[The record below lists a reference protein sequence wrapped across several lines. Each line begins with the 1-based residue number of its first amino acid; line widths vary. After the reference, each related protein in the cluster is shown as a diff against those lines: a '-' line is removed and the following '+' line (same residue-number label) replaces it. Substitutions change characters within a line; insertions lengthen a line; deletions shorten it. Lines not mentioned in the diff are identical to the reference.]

1 MSKSKS
7 KTYTTSELAR
17 CFNISIVSA
26 SRFIVKHKLK
36 PVKTGQHNAKYYDDA
51 VFQQMEEYYKNKPK
65 TPEKSTY
72 ATTKEAMID
81 QLKAQIQEQAATIEL
96 LKQQLTIKDE
106 QIATANRLADQAQ
119 QLDLTTHNQS
129 QLPKKALNKETNDER
144 HGWLWKITH

>member
-1 MSKSKS
+1 MSKS

-17 CFNISIVSA
+17 HFNISVVSA

-36 PVKTGQHNAKYYDDA
+36 PIKTGQHNAKYHDDA
-51 VFQQMEEYYKNKPK
+51 VFQQMEEYYQNKPK
-65 TPEKSTY
+65 APEKPTY
-72 ATTKEAMID
+72 ATTKDTIID

-129 QLPKKALNKETNDER
+129 QLPQKALNKETNAER